1 MVKRLPGVGR
11 LTCFLLLRKTEHRL
25 VFTICI
31 PVLPCSQAG
40 QKGPRFRNQS
50 MEENSNTEGPAD
62 CSWDLISK
70 AVLTFGYSADPAG
83 HSSFQLKMQEML
95 HHFRAHI

>member
-1 MVKRLPGVGR
+1 
-11 LTCFLLLRKTEHRL
+11 
-25 VFTICI
+25 
-31 PVLPCSQAG
+31 
-40 QKGPRFRNQS
+40 
-50 MEENSNTEGPAD
+50 MEENSSTEGPAD

-83 HSSFQLKMQEML
+83 RSSFQLKMQEML